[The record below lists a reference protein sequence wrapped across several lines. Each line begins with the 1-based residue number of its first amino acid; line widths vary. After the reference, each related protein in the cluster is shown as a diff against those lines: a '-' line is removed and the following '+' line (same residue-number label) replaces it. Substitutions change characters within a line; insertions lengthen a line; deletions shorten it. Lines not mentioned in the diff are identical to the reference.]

1 MLLVP
6 AERVRSL
13 VASDLVLSDLI
24 LRAYLMRRALLI
36 EQGTGCG
43 SSARASRPT
52 PSGCGDSPRE
62 IAYRTS
68 GSTSSATSRPSGCRN
83 VSGISP
89 AETPVVIFGGN
100 VLRNPINTELAR
112 LVGLPAPDT
121 MRDECDVVVVGTGPA
136 GLAAVLYSDGD
147 QRTARRQRAI
157 LETSRP
163 GVFAAGD
170 VRSGSVKRVASA
182 VGEGSMAIRQMHEYF
197 GV

>member
-1 MLLVP
+1 MRIIGSCFSPDTVRLREFAARNRLP
-6 AERVRSL
+6 HNWIDLERDKQAERLPQRF
-13 VASDLVLSDLI
+13 
-24 LRAYLMRRALLI
+24 
-36 EQGTGCG
+36 
-43 SSARASRPT
+43 
-52 PSGCGDSPRE
+52 
-62 IAYRTS
+62 
-68 GSTSSATSRPSGCRN
+68 
-83 VSGISP
+83 GISP

-121 MRDECDVVVVGTGPA
+121 LRDECDVVVGTGPA

-182 VGEGSMAIRQMHEYF
+182 VGEGSMAIRQIHEYF